1 MPKLIVH
8 HIFSAGVA
16 ALILAP
22 SLPALPA
29 SVLGVTPIFI
39 PSFVGGF
46 TVPSASLPSWIL
58 FVPVYFAATLT
69 DTVIDMFGHHR
80 NSGAPYGTRTW
91 LTHPPYTAPL
101 VGAVVGLGVGM
112 LFTFVSS
119 FLGFG
124 LADYWQW
131 TVAAGIIASFC
142 HLVSGLEYDE
152 RPFHHTEDPA
162 QRVGFGQQQP
172 GLVRLSS
179 GRRNL
184 RDRSRAT
191 IVEPCARAVVSRLDC
206 RRCSPQDRGRQRS
219 VPSHMTLMT
228 ARVDFRGISLP
239 NRRIE

>member
-46 TVPSASLPSWIL
+46 TVPSASLSSWIL

-69 DTVIDMFGHHR
+69 DTAIDMFGHHR
-80 NSGAPYGTRTW
+80 NSGASFGTRTW
-91 LTHPPYTAPL
+91 LTHAPYTAPII
-101 VGAVVGLGVGM
+101 GAVVGLGIGM
-112 LFTFVSS
+112 LFVFLSS

-124 LADYWQW
+124 LADFWQW

-142 HLVSGLEYDE
+142 HLIADWNTMNGLFITPKT
-152 RPFHHTEDPA
+152 RLRGLGLGNNNLAWCGFLVV
-162 QRVGFGQQQP
+162 VGIFAIVQ
-172 GLVRLSS
+172 GLRLWSFVHA
-179 GRRNL
+179 L
-184 RDRSRAT
+184 FY
-191 IVEPCARAVVSRLDC
+191 AVGL
-206 RRCSPQDRGRQRS
+206 
-219 VPSHMTLMT
+219 
-228 ARVDFRGISLP
+228 
-239 NRRIE
+239 